1 MSKDQQKRKGP
12 SGMTVSRIVALTLAV
27 LMVLGTISG
36 VLIYILSTL

>member
-1 MSKDQQKRKGP
+1 
-12 SGMTVSRIVALTLAV
+12 MTVSRIVALTLAV